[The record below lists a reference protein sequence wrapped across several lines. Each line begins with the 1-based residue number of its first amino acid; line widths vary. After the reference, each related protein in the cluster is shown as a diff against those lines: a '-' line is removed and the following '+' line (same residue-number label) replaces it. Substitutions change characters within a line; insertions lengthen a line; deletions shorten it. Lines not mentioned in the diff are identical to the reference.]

1 MKETYQLW
9 VCVYVSH
16 ILSCWIQVSTYHPI
30 SCQSGYLYS
39 CLTHSQRAQGGG
51 RASLTLPIGL
61 PRGDF
66 NRSSLS
72 AQTITKVPDH
82 DWNMTQTWP
91 LTPHYTT
98 SPRQRQQP
106 PRKRRSLFTRA
117 THKFSQNQKQSNL
130 NNATFF
136 ELLKSAFSV
145 ATTTKKNLV
154 FLTVVLVLGI
164 LLVQTEGGVMQI
176 RK

>member
-1 MKETYQLW
+1 M
-9 VCVYVSH
+9 
-16 ILSCWIQVSTYHPI
+16 
-30 SCQSGYLYS
+30 
-39 CLTHSQRAQGGG
+39 
-51 RASLTLPIGL
+51 
-61 PRGDF
+61 
-66 NRSSLS
+66 
-72 AQTITKVPDH
+72 
-82 DWNMTQTWP
+82 
-91 LTPHYTT
+91 
-98 SPRQRQQP
+98 
-106 PRKRRSLFTRA
+106 FTRA

-145 ATTTKKNLV
+145 ATATKKNLV